1 MLDEREKLLLRM
13 ALAYAHAN
21 VDDLNEA
28 FSNDDDGVIVHN
40 HTTGVHQTTK
50 EATEKELSAICA
62 MLTGQ
67 GLD

>member
-28 FSNDDDGVIVHN
+28 FSNDDGVIVHN
-40 HTTGVHQTTK
+40 HTTGVHQTSK
-50 EATEKELSAICA
+50 VATAKELSAICET
-62 MLTGQ
+62 LTGQ